1 MLCENRKYWHRFNWK
16 FNICRW
22 YADLWENVVIQ
33 KYFLLALLSSDKNIQ
48 PDYSQMSVL
57 TYRLVVE
64 LTLVLLR
71 ERRDIIESPQL
82 TTVPLLIENV
92 RRRYK
97 SSLWRGL
104 YGRSGKEQTRGRW
117 WSGTKFEVNRS
128 KKIHYSPSKLSKVTI
143 NLTSFFPYSKFTLK
157 SNWNFG

>member
-1 MLCENRKYWHRFNWK
+1 MLWYKYANIDIRLNWE

-22 YADLWENVVIQ
+22 YVDLRKDVVIQ
-33 KYFLLALLSSDKNIQ
+33 KYFSFTFQPSDKIHRFI
-48 PDYSQMSVL
+48 PRMMSVS

-117 WSGTKFEVNRS
+117 WSGTKFGE
-128 KKIHYSPSKLSKVTI
+128 KKI
-143 NLTSFFPYSKFTLK
+143 
-157 SNWNFG
+157 